1 MKIMERE
8 RTREEKK
15 VREETTG
22 GMVRE
27 KGEEEAGD

>member
-1 MKIMERE
+1 ME

-15 VREETTG
+15 VREETRG

-27 KGEEEAGD
+27 KGEEEVGD

>member
-1 MKIMERE
+1 MERE

-15 VREETTG
+15 VREETRG

-27 KGEEEAGD
+27 KGEEEAGDW

>member
-15 VREETTG
+15 VREETRG

-27 KGEEEAGD
+27 KGEEEAGY

>member
-15 VREETTG
+15 VREETRG

-27 KGEEEAGD
+27 KWEEEAGD

>member
-1 MKIMERE
+1 MERE

-15 VREETTG
+15 VREETRG

-27 KGEEEAGD
+27 KGKEEAGD

>member
-1 MKIMERE
+1 MERE

-15 VREETTG
+15 VREETRG
-22 GMVRE
+22 GMVRV

>member
-15 VREETTG
+15 VREETRG